1 MLAGG
6 RTGRGTGEITVT
18 EHFEILK
25 RDGPAR
31 LGKLLLERQINTPD
45 LLNREDYISAGSI
58 FSYGS
63 VDEALKAFDSLKESL
78 KDRKRLAIM
87 PYVPAA
93 LHCEPSIQ
101 LPPLEIDG
109 PKGVV
114 IHPFSSQ
121 EPDNADV
128 YVLGRAGSLRN
139 PRDLVSAVID
149 ARNRTPSDT
158 ALYAPALAV
167 PANLAFLVYLGVD
180 LIDSIRVVMDAY
192 YGRYHTRDG
201 VFQFKDLAVLPCRC
215 EHCKSL
221 SEGSDLEAI
230 PEVLARHNV
239 LKLEEELLVAKQM
252 IRSEIIREYIERQV
266 RVTPELTTALRLLDR
281 EHKYLEAR
289 TPQHRRSIFFANT
302 AESLQRVEV
311 TRFADRVLNRYRAP
325 ESDVLLLLPCSAR
338 KPYSTSR
345 SHRLFAEAI
354 GSHRRY
360 LHELILTSPLAL
372 VPRELEEVYPAASYD
387 VPVTGH
393 WDLEER
399 AWLTSC
405 LDAYL
410 ERNRYSKIVAHLEG
424 ELEEAV
430 KEHGIDAV
438 FTGGGTRSED
448 LARLTGAVREACC
461 GAVRLKD
468 PRIQRYRAVAD
479 YYFGQ
484 GAGDAL
490 LAGKVVI
497 RGREIQD
504 EKKRPLAM
512 TTPSGMIALSLEGAR
527 RLEPRGSYIVTI
539 GDFLPKGS
547 LLAPGV
553 VDADEQIRPGD
564 QVIIKGEKAFG
575 VGRAKMSGW
584 EMVESKRGVAVEMR
598 HVEKA

>member
-1 MLAGG
+1 M
-6 RTGRGTGEITVT
+6 TKY
-18 EHFEILK
+18 FEVL
-25 RDGPAR
+25 RSDGPAR
-31 LGKLLLERQINTPD
+31 SGRLLLERRIDTPD

-58 FSYGS
+58 FSYSS
-63 VDEALKAFDSLKESL
+63 VDEALKAFESLKESL
-78 KDRKRLAIM
+78 KEQKKLAIM

-93 LHCEPSIQ
+93 LHFEPSIR
-101 LPPLEIDG
+101 LPPLEIDC
-109 PKGVV
+109 PTGVV

-121 EPDNADV
+121 EPDDADV
-128 YVLGRAGSLRN
+128 YILGSAGSLRN
-139 PRDLVSAVID
+139 PRDLVSAVVSV
-149 ARNRTPSDT
+149 RNRAPSDT
-158 ALYAPALAV
+158 ALYAPALAT
-167 PANLAFLVYLGVD
+167 PANLAFLIYLGVD
-180 LIDSIRVVMDAY
+180 LVDSTKAVMDAY

-201 VFQFKDLAVLPCRC
+201 VFQFKDLVVLPCRC
-215 EHCKSL
+215 EHCRAL
-221 SEGSDLEAI
+221 GEGLDPETA

-239 LKLEEELLVAKQM
+239 LKLEEELLVVGQM
-252 IRSEIIREYIERQV
+252 IRSETIREYIERQV

-281 EHKYLEAR
+281 EHEYLEAR
-289 TPQHRRSIFFANT
+289 TPQHRHSTFYANT
-302 AESLQRVEV
+302 AESMQRVEV
-311 TRFADRVLNRYRAP
+311 TRFAERVLNRYRAP
-325 ESDVLLLLPCSAR
+325 QSDVLLLLPCSAR

-345 SHRLFAEAI
+345 SHRFFAEAI

-399 AWLTSC
+399 AWLLGC
-405 LDAYL
+405 LDTYL
-410 ERNRYSKIVAHLEG
+410 ERNRYSKIVAHLDG
-424 ELEEAV
+424 ELEEIV

-438 FTGGGTRSED
+438 FTGGGTRNED

-461 GAVRLKD
+461 GTVRLKD

-484 GAGDAL
+484 GAGDDL
-490 LAGKVVI
+490 LAGKVVV

-512 TTPSGMIALSLEGAR
+512 ITPNGMIALSLEGAR

-564 QVIIKGEKAFG
+564 QVIIRGEKAFG

-584 EMVESKRGVAVEMR
+584 EMVESRRGVAVELR
-598 HVEKA
+598 HIEKP

>member
-1 MLAGG
+1 MPARG
-6 RTGRGTGEITVT
+6 GTGEGTVT
-18 EHFEILK
+18 EYFEVLR

-31 LGKLLLERQINTPD
+31 SGRLLLERRIDTPD

-58 FSYGS
+58 FGCSS
-63 VDEALKAFDSLKESL
+63 VDEALKAFESLKESL
-78 KDRKRLAIM
+78 KDQKKLAIM

-93 LHCEPSIQ
+93 LHSEPSIR
-101 LPPLEIDG
+101 LPPIEIDG
-109 PKGVV
+109 PKGLV
-114 IHPFSSQ
+114 IHPFSK
-121 EPDNADV
+121 EKPEDADL
-128 YVLGRAGSLRN
+128 YALGSAGSLRN
-139 PRDLVSAVID
+139 PRDMVSAVVSV
-149 ARNRTPSDT
+149 RNRTPSDT
-158 ALYAPALAV
+158 ALYAPAIAT
-167 PANLAFLVYLGVD
+167 PANLAFLIYLGVD
-180 LIDSIRVVMDAY
+180 LVDSTKAVMDAY

-215 EHCKSL
+215 EHCRSL
-221 SEGSDLEAI
+221 GEGLDPEI
-230 PEVLARHNV
+230 TPEVLARHNV
-239 LKLEEELLVAKQM
+239 LKLEEEMLVVRQM
-252 IRSEIIREYIERQV
+252 IRSETIREYIERQV
-266 RVTPELTTALRLLDR
+266 RVTPELTTALRLLDK

-289 TPQHRRSIFFANT
+289 TPQHRHSTFYSNT

-311 TRFADRVLNRYRAP
+311 TRFAERVLNRYRAP

-410 ERNRYSKIVAHLEG
+410 ERNRYSRIVAHLDG
-424 ELEEAV
+424 ELEVTV

-438 FTGGGTRSED
+438 FTGGGTKNED

-490 LAGKVVI
+490 LAGKVVVK
-497 RGREIQD
+497 GREIQD

-512 TTPSGMIALSLEGAR
+512 TTQSGMIALSLEGAR

-564 QVIIKGEKAFG
+564 QVIIRGEKAFS

-584 EMVESKRGVAVEMR
+584 EMVESRRGVAVELK
-598 HVEKA
+598 HVKKL

>member
-1 MLAGG
+1 M
-6 RTGRGTGEITVT
+6 T
-18 EHFEILK
+18 EYFEVLR

-31 LGKLLLERQINTPD
+31 SGRLLLEKQINAPG

-58 FSYGS
+58 FGYGS
-63 VDEALKAFDSLKESL
+63 VDEAMKAFNSLKEALSKEDQ
-78 KDRKRLAIM
+78 KDQKKLAIM

-93 LHCEPSIQ
+93 LHCEPSIH

-109 PKGVV
+109 PKGV
-114 IHPFSSQ
+114 ITHPFSS
-121 EPDNADV
+121 EKPEEADL
-128 YVLGRAGSLRN
+128 YVLGSAGTLRN
-139 PRDLVSAVID
+139 PRDLVNAVID
-149 ARNRTPSDT
+149 VRNRTPSDT
-158 ALYAPALAV
+158 ALYAPALAT
-167 PANLAFLVYLGVD
+167 PANLAFLVYLGIDLVD
-180 LIDSIRVVMDAY
+180 STKAVMDAY
-192 YGRYHTRDG
+192 YGRYHTREG
-201 VFQFKDLAVLPCRC
+201 VFQFKDLAELPCRC
-215 EHCKSL
+215 EHCRAL
-221 SEGSDLEAI
+221 GGGLDPEIA

-239 LKLEEELLVAKQM
+239 LKLEEELLVVRQM
-252 IRSEIIREYIERQV
+252 IRSETIREYIERQV
-266 RVTPELTTALRLLDR
+266 RVTPNLTTALRLLDR

-289 TPQHRRSIFFANT
+289 TPQHRHSTFYANT

-311 TRFADRVLNRYRAP
+311 TRFAKRVQNRYRAP
-325 ESDVLLLLPCSAR
+325 QSDVLLLLPCSAR

-399 AWLTSC
+399 AWLTNC

-410 ERNRYSKIVAHLEG
+410 EKNKYSRIVAHLDG
-424 ELEEAV
+424 ELEETV

-438 FTGGGTRSED
+438 YTGGGTRSED
-448 LARLTGAVREACC
+448 LTRLAGAVREACC

-468 PRIQRYRAVAD
+468 PRIQRYRAVTD
-479 YYFGQ
+479 YYFGE
-484 GAGDAL
+484 GAGDVL
-490 LAGKVVI
+490 LEGKVVV

-512 TTPSGMIALSLEGAR
+512 ITPSGMIALSLEGAR
-527 RLEPRGSYIVTI
+527 RLEPRESYIVTI

-564 QVIIKGEKAFG
+564 QVIIRGEKTFG

-584 EMVESKRGVAVEMR
+584 EMVESTRGVAVELR
-598 HVEKA
+598 HIEKQ